1 MRCKK
6 TASKPNG
13 ITGEEQKLGYKPEV
27 TEEGELSLKGPG
39 VRSSQ
44 VRGQTKKRNV
54 IKTFTC

>member
-6 TASKPNG
+6 TASKPNS

-54 IKTFTC
+54 NCD